1 MIRRSLPVAV
11 VAILVSLFLHVAGF
25 GWRQVLDAP
34 EEPPETQEAPPPPET
49 GRNFEDLVEPLPEPP
64 APEPAEAPQPPDAQ
78 QPDRMQTSQAMVAS
92 DNPEN
97 VTAPD
102 GPAGETGSPDE
113 GAGRP
118 AEEAAEDSGEDS
130 STSDIAMIAPD
141 APEATPQPP
150 EGTEDAAPEPAEE
163 TAETEV
169 LPEPET
175 ATTETD
181 EAALAPTPEAPEN
194 VIAADDPDLAA
205 SAVTRSLRPP
215 ATRPTAELL
224 GVPDNPPAQ
233 ASRTPTYESPLT
245 AYKRD
250 GTDLTALGRVGNASP
265 GDFGG
270 SGGQG
275 NAGTTN
281 YAGRVLMK
289 LNRGPRVDN
298 QATGMAR
305 VYFQINADGSLGWIR
320 ILDSSGSSGI
330 RSAAQ
335 DQVRSAAP
343 FPRPPGGQPEKLV
356 FVYRNR

>member
-1 MIRRSLPVAV
+1 MIRRSLPVAMA
-11 VAILVSLFLHVAGF
+11 AILVSLFLHVAGF

-34 EEPPETQEAPPPPET
+34 EAPPVTQEAPLPPDT
-49 GRNFEDLVEPLPEPP
+49 GRNFEDLVEPLPEPQ
-64 APEPAEAPQPPDAQ
+64 APEPAEAPQPPDAL
-78 QPDRMQTSQAMVAS
+78 QPDEMPTSQAMVAS

-97 VTAPD
+97 VIAPD

-113 GAGRP
+113 GAGP
-118 AEEAAEDSGEDS
+118 VAEEAAEDSGEDS

-141 APEATPQPP
+141 APETTPQPP
-150 EGTEDAAPEPAEE
+150 EGAQDAAPGPAEE
-163 TAETEV
+163 TAETETP
-169 LPEPET
+169 PEPEAVT
-175 ATTETD
+175 PETD
-181 EAALAPTPEAPEN
+181 EAALAPTPDAPDT
-194 VIAADDPDLAA
+194 VIAAEEPDLAA

-215 ATRPTAELL
+215 SSRPTAEQL
-224 GVPDNPPAQ
+224 GVPEEPAAQ
-233 ASRTPTYESPLT
+233 ASRAPSYESPLT

-250 GTDLTALGRVGNASP
+250 GTDLTALGRIGNASP

-281 YAGRVLMK
+281 YAGRVLMQ

-298 QATGMAR
+298 QAKGMAR
-305 VYFQINADGSLGWIR
+305 VYFQINPDGTLGWIR
-320 ILDSSGSSGI
+320 ILDSSGASGI

-335 DQVRSAAP
+335 AQVRSAAP
-343 FPRPPGGQPEKLV
+343 FPRPPGGRPEKLV